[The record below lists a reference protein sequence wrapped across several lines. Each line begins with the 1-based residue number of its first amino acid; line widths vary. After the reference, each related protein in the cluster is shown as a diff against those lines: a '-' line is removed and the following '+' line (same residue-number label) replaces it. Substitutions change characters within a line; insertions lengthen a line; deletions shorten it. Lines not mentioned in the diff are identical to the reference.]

1 MASSSANLDS
11 FVRDALT
18 RGQSREEVAR
28 VLKDAGWPAEQV
40 LLALGEYA
48 DIPFPIPVPRPR
60 ASLSAREAFL
70 YLVLFTAL
78 YLSAFSVGNIL
89 FELIDHAFPD
99 AAAPAF
105 RRGFSL
111 DTVRWSV
118 STLIVAFPLF
128 LWVGSYIGRGIAAN
142 PAGRLS
148 PVRRWCTYL
157 TLFIAVACLIG
168 DGTTLVY
175 NLLGGEL
182 TVHFVL
188 KVVVVAVIAGCSFL
202 YYLRDLR
209 HGEQPA

>member
-1 MASSSANLDS
+1 MAIASASLDI
-11 FVRDALT
+11 FVRDALL
-18 RGQSREEVAR
+18 RGQGRAEIAQI
-28 VLKDAGWPAEQV
+28 LKDAGWPAEQV
-40 LLALGEYA
+40 TLALGEYA
-48 DIPFPIPVPRPR
+48 DVPFPIPVPRPR

-78 YLSAFSVGNIL
+78 YLSAFNLGNIL

-99 AAAPAF
+99 AAAPAY
-105 RRGFSL
+105 RRLMSVESL
-111 DTVRWSV
+111 RWSV
-118 STLIVAFPLF
+118 STLVVAFPVF
-128 LWVGSYIGRGIAAN
+128 LWTSNYIGRGIATN

-175 NLLGGEL
+175 NLLSGDL
-182 TVHFVL
+182 TVRFLL
-188 KVVVVAVIAGCSFL
+188 KVLVVGVIAGSSFG

-209 HGEQPA
+209 HGE